1 MSLKEKANKMNAK
14 ISEYLNEKAKTL
26 NELLWKNRLEWDKWL
41 RMGVT
46 EQKQIELA
54 PKYQEKWVRL
64 EDAEEALLDR
74 LIPFEQ
80 EVSILQ
86 KERLELKQK
95 LRQFAKFL
103 DDFYKRRRSQIVRPK
118 FYEIFGELLKD
129 GNE

>member
-1 MSLKEKANKMNAK
+1 MSLKQ
-14 ISEYLNEKAKTL
+14 KAKTL
-26 NELLWKNRLEWDKWL
+26 NELLWENRLEWDKWL

-46 EQKQIELA
+46 EQKQVELA